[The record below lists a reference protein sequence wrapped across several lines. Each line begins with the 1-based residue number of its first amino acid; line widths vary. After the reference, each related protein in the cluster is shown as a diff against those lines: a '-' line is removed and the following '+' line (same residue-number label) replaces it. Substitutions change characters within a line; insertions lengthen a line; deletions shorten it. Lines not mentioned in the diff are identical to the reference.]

1 MGRNR
6 AGEPNYTM
14 AADTYGALAMAYRSL
29 VATRLPP
36 TGVPVGDRW
45 PFCDTLSPRFSEAME
60 AVL

>member
-1 MGRNR
+1 MI
-6 AGEPNYTM
+6 YTM
-14 AADTYGALAMAYRSL
+14 AADTYGALAMVYESL